1 MAQASLDVNAPL
13 ARRAGRGVGG
23 EGKLGPFPRLVAA
36 AIVAAAL
43 ITGALNLRPLM
54 QGITSPAI
62 VAPSGPSEID
72 RLTGAPDR
80 AETPLDARI
89 RSLQD
94 GLRDGDASLR
104 PSLSTQLGQAYLQ
117 KVRETGD
124 PTYYPKAEALFRQTL
139 DADGE
144 NADAMVGLGTL
155 ALARHQFAE
164 ALDWGERARAINSYH
179 APTFG
184 VIGDAQVELGRYE
197 DAIQTFQAMVDLRP
211 DLGSYARVSYIREL
225 MGDREGALAAMQQAA
240 TAGSGYPEN
249 VAWVQ
254 VQLGNLHFDG
264 GFLDDAEHDYD
275 AALAAVPGYAPAVA
289 GQAKVAAA
297 RGDLDHAATLYDRA
311 VKTIPLPEFLVA
323 YGDVL
328 TAAGK
333 PDEAAAQY
341 AMVDAIQQ
349 IYAANGVDTDLELAL
364 YTADHGRVEDL
375 PQAVAHARAAVQARP
390 IVTAWD
396 VLAWTLYRSGDLDGA
411 ADASA
416 KALRLGTK
424 SALMH
429 FHAGM
434 IAAARGDRG
443 AAISHLQTALEINPY
458 FSVRYAPQARA
469 TLAQLRATEEDR

>member
-1 MAQASLDVNAPL
+1 MTQASLAV
-13 ARRAGRGVGG
+13 RTRS
-23 EGKLGPFPRLVAA
+23 LGPLPRLAGA

-43 ITGALNLRPLM
+43 ITGALNLRP
-54 QGITSPAI
+54 I
-62 VAPSGPSEID
+62 VDGAFNPTLVPPSGPSAID
-72 RLTGAPDR
+72 RLAGVPER
-80 AETPLDARI
+80 AATPLDARI
-89 RSLQD
+89 RAVQD
-94 GLRDGDASLR
+94 ALREGDQRTMAT
-104 PSLSTQLGQAYLQ
+104 LSVQLGQAYLQ
-117 KVRETGD
+117 KARETGD
-124 PTYYPKAEALFRQTL
+124 PSYYPKAETLFTQAL
-139 DADGE
+139 DSDGA

-155 ALARHQFAE
+155 ALARHQFAA
-164 ALDWGERARAINSYH
+164 ALDWGEKARAKNPYH

-197 DAIQTFQAMVDLRP
+197 DAIQTFQTMVDLRP

-225 MGDREGALAAMQQAA
+225 MGNREGALAAMQLAA

-254 VQLGNLHFDG
+254 VQLGNLRFDG
-264 GFLDDAEHDYD
+264 GFLDDAEHAYD
-275 AALAAVPGYAPAVA
+275 AALVAMPGYAPAIA

-297 RGDLDHAATLYDRA
+297 RGELERAAALYDRA
-311 VKTIPLPEFLVA
+311 VKTIPLPDFLVA

-333 PDEAAAQY
+333 PAEAATQY

-364 YTADHGRVEDL
+364 YAADHGRPEDL
-375 PQAVAHARAAVQARP
+375 PQAVERARAAVAARP
-390 IVTAWD
+390 SITAWD
-396 VLAWTLYRSGDLDGA
+396 VLAWTLYRSGDLDEA

-434 IAAARGDRG
+434 IAAARGERA
-443 AAISHLQTALEINPY
+443 AAISHLQTALELNPY

-469 TLAQLRATEEDR
+469 TLEHLRATEVAR